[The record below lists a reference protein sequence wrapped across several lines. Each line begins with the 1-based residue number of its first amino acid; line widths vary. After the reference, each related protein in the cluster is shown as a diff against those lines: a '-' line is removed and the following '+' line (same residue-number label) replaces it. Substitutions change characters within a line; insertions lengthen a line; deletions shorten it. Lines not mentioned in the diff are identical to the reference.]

1 MLCPGIGGPDEAL
14 RLAER
19 LALAQGKD
27 VCLAK
32 GSIALRLSIG
42 VAWSSGEDAD
52 ADELVAQADH
62 AMYESKR
69 EGAGRPKLAQPSPTL

>member
-1 MLCPGIGGPDEAL
+1 V
-14 RLAER
+14 R
-19 LALAQGKD
+19 
-27 VCLAK
+27 LAK
-32 GSIALRLSIG
+32 GSVALRLSIG